1 MAPLWDRKEPFV
13 IWGDTNPQTLYNG
26 SMMLLS
32 AGARRQVWDRF
43 DPDSSPAKAKGSGN
57 FGSDQAWIS
66 YSLGKGEAK
75 WTRQDGVYS
84 FRNEIQRGGGL
95 LPANARIVM
104 FHGVV
109 DPWSAAAQRLP
120 WVRQHWI

>member
-1 MAPLWDRKEPFV
+1 M
-13 IWGDTNPQTLYNG
+13 IWGDTIRRRSITVL
-26 SMMLLS
+26 MMLLS

-43 DPDSSPAKAKGSGN
+43 DPDSSPAKAKGSGD
-57 FGSDQAWIS
+57 FGSDQAGWIS